1 MAFNF
6 SSHRPDDFTSFDAL
20 PAWAKHTL
28 TTHEADRR
36 PHLYSREDLEHAR
49 THDALWNAAQTQLV
63 REGWFQTPRE
73 ALATMEYLMGKY
85 SLDGRDPVSWAGY
98 LWVLG
103 RYDRPWGPERPIFG
117 TVRFMSSENTARKI
131 RVKNYVKKYAPAPLG
146 STGATR

>member
-6 SSHRPDDFTSFDAL
+6 SSHRLDDFTSFDPL

-103 RYDRPWGPERPIFG
+103 RYDRPWGRSGP
-117 TVRFMSSENTARKI
+117 SSERCASCPARTPRGKS
-131 RVKNYVKKYAPAPLG
+131 A
-146 STGATR
+146 